1 MEKNDDSKKINLM
14 AYINKDKVNLINESF
29 NKLNDSLTLNQFIQV
44 MLHFSDIKS
53 EEEKIQFVEYLIDSF
68 NIIDVNGNGYIFW
81 DEFSNYIVESGST
94 DSKTNIV
101 DVIRNYHMCKTA
113 RDKQKHDND
122 ISKLYYFEP
131 IKQLL
136 VIEN

>member
-68 NIIDVNGNGYIFW
+68 NIIDVNGNGYIYW

-136 VIEN
+136 VISN